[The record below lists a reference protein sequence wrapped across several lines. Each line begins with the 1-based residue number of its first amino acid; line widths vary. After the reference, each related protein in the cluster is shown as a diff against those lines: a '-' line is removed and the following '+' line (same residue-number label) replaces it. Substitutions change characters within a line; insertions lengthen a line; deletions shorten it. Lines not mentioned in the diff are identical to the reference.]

1 MTSLISYIS
10 ALTIL
15 SLIYFIYYHL
25 SHLKTINNEL
35 KILQIFDPEPDTI
48 DELFKNHQP
57 IVFQRELFFWKQF
70 KTFLGNSL
78 IDIQKTITTNTDINY
93 SDFIKKNLEIY
104 NLPLSYDWNIDIRNI
119 TLDDKS
125 AIFFIKQSNYMQMFG
140 CVTGEMRVII
150 APPDQQ
156 HILEPIINLVST
168 IDATLILD
176 KVPIELNFVE
186 IIVRKGNMIYIPCN
200 WFYFIYKSTN
210 TNNTNANQ
218 ECVIVDCLNKS
229 ILSLV

>member
-1 MTSLISYIS
+1 MTSFISYIS

-15 SLIYFIYYHL
+15 TLIYFIYYNL

-57 IVFQRELFFWKQF
+57 IVFQREIFFWKQF
-70 KTFLGNSL
+70 KTFLGKSL
-78 IDIQKTITTNTDINY
+78 IDIQNTINTNIDITY
-93 SDFIKKNLEIY
+93 SDFIKKNLELY

-119 TLDDKS
+119 VLDNKS
-125 AIFFIKQSNYMQMFG
+125 AIFFIKQSNYMQLFG

-150 APPDQQ
+150 APPDQE
-156 HILEPIINLVST
+156 HKISPIINLVST
-168 IDATLILD
+168 IDATIILD
-176 KVPIELNFVE
+176 KVPIELNFIE
-186 IIVRKGNMIYIPCN
+186 IIIRKGNMIYIPWG
-200 WFYFIYKSTN
+200 WFYFIYKHN
-210 TNNTNANQ
+210 NQ

-229 ILSLV
+229 IISLV